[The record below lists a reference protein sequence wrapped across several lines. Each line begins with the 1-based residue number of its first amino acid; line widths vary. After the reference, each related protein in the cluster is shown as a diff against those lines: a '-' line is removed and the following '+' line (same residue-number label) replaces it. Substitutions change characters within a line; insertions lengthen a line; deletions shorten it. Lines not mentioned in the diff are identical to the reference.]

1 MDRLF
6 PLQDIPP
13 LPEIPEVSQEDI
25 EARMKRVQSAM
36 KSVNPR
42 PDAEGID
49 DEVKRLGSDYRLYKD
64 TDELEGTVR
73 RFYEVVAE
81 AAGLSVRDLLRAVYA
96 LEQMLQTWQ
105 RSEKRRLR
113 GDAAE

>member
-13 LPEIPEVSQEDI
+13 PPEIPEVSQEDI
-25 EARMKRVQSAM
+25 EARVKRVQSAM
-36 KSVNPR
+36 KTVSPR

-49 DEVKRLGSDYRLYKD
+49 HEVKRLGSDYRSYKD
-64 TDELEGTVR
+64 IDELEGTVR

-81 AAGLSVRDLLRAVYA
+81 AAGLSVRDLLRAVSA

-113 GDAAE
+113 GDSGE